1 VVSRYAWTGLVP
13 QAGLS
18 LALVVVIQKNFPTF
32 GDSAAVLLLSV
43 VGVNQLI
50 APLLLRM
57 SLIRSGEAGKRIDQD
72 FAAEH

>member
-1 VVSRYAWTGLVP
+1 
-13 QAGLS
+13 
-18 LALVVVIQKNFPTF
+18 VIQKNFPTF